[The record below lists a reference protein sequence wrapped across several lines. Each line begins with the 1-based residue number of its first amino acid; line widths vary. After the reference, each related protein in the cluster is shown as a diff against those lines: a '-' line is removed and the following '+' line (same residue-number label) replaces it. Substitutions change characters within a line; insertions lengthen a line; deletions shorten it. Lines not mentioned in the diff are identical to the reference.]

1 MSFYQPGEVIRAYFP
16 FDGPK
21 GGKPRPVLI
30 LEIESDQFYKCAMI
44 TGTNRTG
51 ECNGEWVSQV
61 SSLGRSMGLDKSSFI
76 NLGNIK
82 SIPRSLIEALKS
94 PMGVYP
100 DFDDFMARHDLDE

>member
-16 FDGPK
+16 FDGPR

-30 LEIESDQFYKCAMI
+30 LEIESDQLYKYAMI

-51 ECNGEWVSQV
+51 ECKGEWVSEV
-61 SSLGRSMGLDKSSFI
+61 SSLGMSMGLDKASFI
-76 NLGNIK
+76 NLDNIK

-94 PMGVYP
+94 PQGIYP
-100 DFDDFMARHDLDE
+100 EFDDFIDRHGLEE